1 MLNCQKA
8 TQLFSESQ
16 ERPLTLKEK
25 MDLKLHTLMC
35 SGCRNYGRNLQ
46 ALRKIARAYAK
57 GEGASDAL
65 PPEVPKED

>member
-25 MDLKLHTLMC
+25 MDLKLHTLEPI
-35 SGCRNYGRNLQ
+35 SKL
-46 ALRKIARAYAK
+46 LSVRA
-57 GEGASDAL
+57 
-65 PPEVPKED
+65 